1 MLSSVSRRNLA
12 DPDYEPTDEDLV
24 ELAHEA
30 FAGVREAN
38 EAALTRMRAAIATER
53 RAAQERMRA
62 RGASQT

>member
-12 DPDYEPTDEDLV
+12 DPAAGSSDG
-24 ELAHEA
+24 ARSAEA

>member
-12 DPDYEPTDEDLV
+12 DPDYEPTDEELV

-38 EAALTRMRAAIATER
+38 EAALARMRAAIDVER
-53 RAAQERMRA
+53 ANVLARLRASGTPR
-62 RGASQT
+62 

>member
-12 DPDYEPTDEDLV
+12 DPDYEPTDEELV

-38 EAALTRMRAAIATER
+38 EAALARMREVWR
-53 RAAQERMRA
+53 PRPSSP
-62 RGASQT
+62 GAH